1 MKKGFSNIPLLFFVC
16 LIIIS
21 NTVFSHIKVSGRVV
35 AAGSL
40 QPLEYLPVAEYGEIR
55 TVTNIDQSGSLTI
68 FVADQNDSLAISFVC
83 YKTT

>member
-40 QPLEYLPVAEYGEIR
+40 QPLEYLSVAEYRESR
-55 TVTNIDQSGSLTI
+55 TATNTNQSGNLTI